1 MDASEIWLFS
11 AETKRKVGKCVG
23 ALPMGTEKGER
34 ILYTAHRATTS
45 HAVWERLD
53 RMCEKAGI
61 KISSSFKAFG
71 KEHLYTSDGGVVEF
85 RTRTSSGG
93 LGEGYDVLI
102 IDEAQE
108 YTEAQETSLKYIVSD
123 SENPQTIMLGT
134 PPTAVSAGTVFTKYR
149 RQYLPAGDLTLDGRN
164 GRLKT

>member
-1 MDASEIWLFS
+1 M
-11 AETKRKVGKCVG
+11 
-23 ALPMGTEKGER
+23 
-34 ILYTAHRATTS
+34 
-45 HAVWERLD
+45 
-53 RMCEKAGI
+53 
-61 KISSSFKAFG
+61 
-71 KEHLYTSDGGVVEF
+71 EF

-123 SENPQTIMLGT
+123 SESPQTIMLGT
-134 PPTAVSAGTVFTKYR
+134 PPTAVSAGTVLQNIG